1 MQTEW
6 IDTFLDLAE
15 SRSFRRTAERL
26 GLTQSTVSARVQA
39 LEGAL
44 GKRLFLRSRAGTELT
59 TDGLKFEPHARA
71 LRRGWTQTL
80 RAMDPTGEAAMTLR
94 ISMQPDLAATHIGDW
109 VSDFRQALPQAAF
122 YIEMDFSTQ
131 VCADLATGAAD
142 LGVIF
147 TPKAL
152 PDLHFESLGALRYRL
167 VSTTAARRGD
177 LAAQTHIRAE
187 YSPAFDMLAREA
199 LPELTETPVAS
210 GQNAAVVGL
219 LAALG
224 GSAFVLEESARALVR
239 DGRAQLVADVKP
251 IDQPVYGALHLKNRT
266 AHLHRRLL
274 AIVRRNLEARAQAK
288 PGK

>member
-80 RAMDPTGEAAMTLR
+80 RAMDPTGEAAVNLR
-94 ISMQPDLAATHIGDW
+94 ISMQPDLAASHIGDW
-109 VSDFRQALPQAAF
+109 VSEFRRALPQAAF

-131 VCADLATGAAD
+131 TCADLATGAAD

-147 TPKAL
+147 SPKAL
-152 PDLHFESLGALRYRL
+152 PDLHFESLGALSYRL
-167 VSTTAARRGD
+167 VSTAATRR
-177 LAAQTHIRAE
+177 AALSPDTHIRAE

-199 LPELTETPVAS
+199 LPELTETMVAS

-219 LAALG
+219 LTSLG
-224 GSAFVLEESARALVR
+224 GSAFVLEESARRLVEAGQAR
-239 DGRAQLVADVKP
+239 LVEDVRP
-251 IDQPVYGALHLKNRT
+251 IDQPVYGAMHLKNRT
-266 AHLHRRLL
+266 GHLHRRLL
-274 AIVRRNLEARAQAK
+274 AIVKRNLAGA
-288 PGK
+288 